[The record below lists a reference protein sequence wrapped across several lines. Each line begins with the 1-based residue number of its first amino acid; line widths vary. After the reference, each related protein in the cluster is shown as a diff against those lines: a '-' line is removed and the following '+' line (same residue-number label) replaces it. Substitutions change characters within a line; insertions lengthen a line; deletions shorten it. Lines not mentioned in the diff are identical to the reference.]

1 MTGPVQPAAQP
12 PVTDELAEAVETGK
26 APNPW
31 RIVLLIALLCVIA
44 AAAYVLFFTD
54 PGAQLRADPHLAGRH
69 FKAWVKSH
77 HLIAPGILLLLYFI
91 GTLSLMPVWWLQIL
105 AGYGFGFWLGTA
117 YSLVGATIGAVA
129 SFLMSRLLLADYVRR
144 RFESR
149 NAKLRE
155 LDEKMGHNG
164 LLIVMAARLMHF
176 LPFGV
181 SNYLFGVSR
190 ITLMDVVLGTF
201 LGNAGH
207 RPLRRRQR
215 RPPPLPQLALHGR
228 PGRRQHPPPRPRRPP
243 LPPPPM
249 VQTHRCGVKSRTC
262 SQCRRRHPEVLR
274 RICVAI
280 GRYVLCNEMPDSSL
294 RSE

>member
-201 LGNAGH
+201 LGNAPAIALYVAVGAGLH
-207 RPLRRRQR
+207 PFRNWRFMVALAVANILLLVPVALRYLRPQWFKRI
-215 RPPPLPQLALHGR
+215 
-228 PGRRQHPPPRPRRPP
+228 
-243 LPPPPM
+243 
-249 VQTHRCGVKSRTC
+249 GV
-262 SQCRRRHPEVLR
+262 E
-274 RICVAI
+274 
-280 GRYVLCNEMPDSSL
+280 
-294 RSE
+294 